1 MELIQEIAQVKRIN
15 GELLELLDRLI
26 RKQVELEARQRKLDQ
41 MQQLSER
48 AKSVAQQSRAQENNQ
63 RLWVRV
69 SDICRSAKNPNSLL
83 PISPSSWYIGVKE
96 GRFPRPRKLG
106 RMSIWRLEDIK
117 HLAESAS
124 VVND

>member
-1 MELIQEIAQVKRIN
+1 MELIQEIAQVKKIN

-41 MQQLSER
+41 MQQLTER

-117 HLAESAS
+117 HLAESARL
-124 VVND
+124 VDD

>member
-26 RKQVELEARQRKLDQ
+26 RKQVELEGRQRKLDQ

-48 AKSVAQQSRAQENNQ
+48 AKSAAQQSRAQENNQ

-69 SDICRSAKNPNSLL
+69 SDICRSSK
-83 PISPSSWYIGVKE
+83 
-96 GRFPRPRKLG
+96 
-106 RMSIWRLEDIK
+106 
-117 HLAESAS
+117 
-124 VVND
+124 